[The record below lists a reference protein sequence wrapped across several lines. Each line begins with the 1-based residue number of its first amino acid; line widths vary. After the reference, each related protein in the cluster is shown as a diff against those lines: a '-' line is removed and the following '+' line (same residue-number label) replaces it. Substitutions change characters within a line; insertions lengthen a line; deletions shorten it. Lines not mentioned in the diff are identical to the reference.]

1 MSRVK
6 LLKSE
11 LWDNDIPALCMI
23 CGEKPAQT
31 KHEMIAKHV
40 FFPLNLLGI
49 VGQILTPKKMPM
61 SVACCNDCKAGYLN
75 EVNMGLV
82 WQVLRTLILVGFII
96 TFTVYSSSLP
106 KSLLPPVIFAIIVI
120 ILETV
125 YFWTVGKNHAIR
137 CAKMDEGTVSLDL
150 PTGKWGVAYTT
161 YKREK
166 NQKRKVT
173 KAPIHD
179 TPPPGQTGEGAPP
192 PPAGQAPTIGQG
204 SPFSAPGTTE
214 ISGISFEGHEHAQIP
229 ADLPEFLHAVK
240 MGDTDQ
246 MDEGLK
252 KGADINETLPNGM
265 NGLHIAAI
273 AGGMQMANVL
283 IQRGVPVNSE
293 MGNGLTAMHLAVQS
307 NNQSV
312 VGLLLA
318 KKGNPNHKNA
328 EGRTP
333 LHWCAAVDDE
343 RLDPNN
349 RYKMANVLI
358 RGGGD
363 PTIQDSNGKT
373 PADLANQIGDAKVAE
388 AFS

>member
-6 LLKSE
+6 LLKTE

-23 CGEKPAQT
+23 CGENDAQT
-31 KHEMIAKHV
+31 KHEMTAKYV

-49 VGQILTPKKMPM
+49 VGQLITPKKMPM
-61 SVACCNDCKAGYLN
+61 AVACCNECKGGYLN
-75 EVNMGLV
+75 EVNMGII
-82 WQVLRTLILVGFII
+82 WQCLRTAILVGFFL

-106 KSLLPPVIFAIIVI
+106 KSLLPPFLFAVIVI

-125 YFWTVGKNHAIR
+125 YFWTIGKKHAIR

-166 NQKRKVT
+166 NQKRKAT
-173 KAPIHD
+173 KAPVHD
-179 TPPPGQTGEGAPP
+179 AHTPNEPGAPP
-192 PPAGQAPTIGQG
+192 PPPGQVPTINQAGGGEPTPLALEG
-204 SPFSAPGTTE
+204 SQFAT
-214 ISGISFEGHEHAQIP
+214 IP
-229 ADLPEFLHAVK
+229 PDLPDFLDAVK
-240 MGDTDQ
+240 MGDSDR
-246 MDEGLK
+246 MDAVLK
-252 KGADINETLPNGM
+252 DGGDMNETLPNGM
-265 NGLHIAAI
+265 NALHLASVS
-273 AGGMQMANVL
+273 GGMQMADLLVR
-283 IQRGVPVNSE
+283 RGIPVNSE
-293 MGNGLTAMHLAVQS
+293 MANGLTAMHLAVQC
-307 NNQSV
+307 NNQNM
-312 VGLLLA
+312 VGLLLS
-318 KKGNPNHKNA
+318 KKGDPNHRNK

-349 RYKMANVLI
+349 RYKMATFLV

-363 PTIQDSNGKT
+363 ITVKDNDGKT
-373 PADLANQIGDAKVAE
+373 PADLAKDTGDNKVAE